1 MKETVTG
8 QGDLVDLVTLVA
20 LVDQVDQVASY
31 EVMNVRCYE
40 VNNCTQASLKEKE
53 GNWELP

>member
-1 MKETVTG
+1 MTASPMKEAVTG
-8 QGDLVDLVTLVA
+8 QGDLVDLVA

-40 VNNCTQASLKEKE
+40 VNN
-53 GNWELP
+53 

>member
-1 MKETVTG
+1 MKEAVTG

-20 LVDQVDQVASY
+20 LVDQVDQVVSY

-40 VNNCTQASLKEKE
+40 VNN
-53 GNWELP
+53 

>member
-1 MKETVTG
+1 MTASPMKEAVTG
-8 QGDLVDLVTLVA
+8 QGDLVDLVTLVTLVA

-40 VNNCTQASLKEKE
+40 VNN
-53 GNWELP
+53 

>member
-1 MKETVTG
+1 MTASPMKEAVTG

-20 LVDQVDQVASY
+20 LVDQGDQVASY

-40 VNNCTQASLKEKE
+40 VNN
-53 GNWELP
+53 

>member
-1 MKETVTG
+1 MKEAVTG
-8 QGDLVDLVTLVA
+8 QGDLVDLVTLVTLVA

-40 VNNCTQASLKEKE
+40 VNN
-53 GNWELP
+53 

>member
-1 MKETVTG
+1 MKEAVTG

-40 VNNCTQASLKEKE
+40 VNN
-53 GNWELP
+53 

>member
-1 MKETVTG
+1 MKDAVTG

-40 VNNCTQASLKEKE
+40 VNN
-53 GNWELP
+53 

>member
-1 MKETVTG
+1 MTASPMKEAVTG

-40 VNNCTQASLKEKE
+40 VNN
-53 GNWELP
+53 

>member
-1 MKETVTG
+1 MTASPMKEAVTG

-20 LVDQVDQVASY
+20 LVDQVDQVVSY

-40 VNNCTQASLKEKE
+40 VNN
-53 GNWELP
+53 

>member
-1 MKETVTG
+1 MKEAVTG

-20 LVDQVDQVASY
+20 LVNQVDQVASY

-40 VNNCTQASLKEKE
+40 VNN
-53 GNWELP
+53 

>member
-40 VNNCTQASLKEKE
+40 VNN
-53 GNWELP
+53 